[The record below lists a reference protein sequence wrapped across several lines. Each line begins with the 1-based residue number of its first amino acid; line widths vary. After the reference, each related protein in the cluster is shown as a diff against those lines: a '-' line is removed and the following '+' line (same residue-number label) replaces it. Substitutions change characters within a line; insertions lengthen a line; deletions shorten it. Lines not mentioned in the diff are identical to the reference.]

1 MLRRTFLT
9 GLGLLAATA
18 VGVQANGALAQ
29 TGNSSSRSAE
39 FELYI
44 EEIYERLTGGDVSVK
59 IGFRDPL
66 TREINPALRVHDGD
80 TVTIKLVNRTRETR
94 SFAIMSVTGT
104 KSAPIKA
111 GSSTTLRF
119 TAPPTGGYI
128 YHDPLQ
134 AKLSEPRSLFGDFV
148 VTPRAKRSQ

>member
-1 MLRRTFLT
+1 MLRRNFLT
-9 GLGLLAATA
+9 TLAAISAMTISVPVSGA
-18 VGVQANGALAQ
+18 VAQSGASHA
-29 TGNSSSRSAE
+29 SS

-44 EEIYERLTGGDVSVK
+44 EDIYERQGGKDVGVK
-59 IGFRDPL
+59 VSFRDAL
-66 TREINPALRVHDGD
+66 TREVNPVLRVHDGD

-104 KSAPIKA
+104 KSPPIKA

-134 AKLSEPRSLFGDFV
+134 AKLSEVRSLFGDFV
-148 VTPRAKRSQ
+148 VTPRPKRD

>member
-1 MLRRTFLT
+1 MLRRNFLA

-18 VGVQANGALAQ
+18 VSIPTSGALAQ
-29 TGNSSSRSAE
+29 TGASSSHAANL
-39 FELYI
+39 ELYI
-44 EEIYERLTGGDVSVK
+44 EEIYERLTGGDVSLK
-59 IGFRDPL
+59 IAFRDPL
-66 TREINPALRVHDGD
+66 TREINPVLRVHDGD

-134 AKLSEPRSLFGDFV
+134 AKLNEVRSLFGDFV
-148 VTPRAKRSQ
+148 VTPKTRHS